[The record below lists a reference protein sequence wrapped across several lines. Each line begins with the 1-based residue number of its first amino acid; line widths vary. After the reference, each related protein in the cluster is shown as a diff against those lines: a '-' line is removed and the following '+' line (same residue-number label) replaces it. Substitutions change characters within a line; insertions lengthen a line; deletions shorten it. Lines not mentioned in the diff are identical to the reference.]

1 MLHSRSFLSLL
12 LLAAGFWVS
21 SCAVPLGPG
30 YSIENQEIL
39 VHFVPAPTP
48 KIHVDADYRVRNTG
62 NQPLSSLEL
71 RLPARRRFRVSHRRI
86 LWDGTALSEQTSPEN
101 PRETQLALPRPWHK
115 SERHTLHLSAEL
127 ENPPEGETGLTFSS
141 DAFFLPSEGWAPEL
155 LPSRGWFSAGGVP
168 PKKWQLVVNVP
179 QGFLVHMSGIPP
191 KISGSRSEITLRAMQ
206 HPEDHYP
213 FVVSGR
219 YTESAFGSGNE
230 KIYLWTR
237 AQQESAAFQEAADK
251 IASAISTYD
260 AAFGN
265 REKNARPFW
274 IVECPVVT
282 GCITAELSSYA
293 AFLAEETGQPSSELV
308 SLDTAMVNLASGV
321 PQPAIVAPALA
332 ASWLGYGQNPGF
344 YEQEP
349 PLSALPAFA
358 VALGREAV
366 EGPSFRTETI
376 RRALRN
382 IPKIAEAGNGK
393 KESENVLR
401 AKSFLFFYALQD
413 RYGVETFRNALH
425 DVLSARKGRGFNLS
439 DLIASFGDQ
448 THQNVAEFV
457 RLWMK
462 RPGVPDEFRSRYEGN
477 FATNGSISKETTP

>member
-1 MLHSRSFLSLL
+1 VSLV

-21 SCAVPLGPG
+21 SCAVPIGPG
-30 YSIENQEIL
+30 YSIESQEIR
-39 VHFVPAPTP
+39 VHFVPTPTP
-48 KIHVDADYRVRNTG
+48 KIHVDADYRLRNTG

-71 RLPARRRFRVSHRRI
+71 RLPARRRFHISQRRI
-86 LWDGTALSEQTSPEN
+86 LWDDTALSEQTSPGN
-101 PRETQLALPRPWHK
+101 PRETLLALPRPWHK

-127 ENPPEGETGLTFSS
+127 ENPPEGETGLTFSP

-155 LPSRGWFSAGGVP
+155 LPSRGLFATGGVP
-168 PKKWQLVVNVP
+168 PKTWRLVVNVP
-179 QGFLVHMSGIPP
+179 QGFLAHMSGIPP
-191 KISGSRSEITLRAMQ
+191 KTSAKGSGITLRAMQ
-206 HPEDHYP
+206 RPEDHYP

-237 AQQESAAFQEAADK
+237 AQQESAVFHESGDK
-251 IASAISTYD
+251 IVSAIGAFD
-260 AAFGN
+260 AAFGI
-265 REKNARPFW
+265 RDKSARPFW
-274 IVECPVVT
+274 IVECPVPT
-282 GCITAELSSYA
+282 GCITAELSTYA
-293 AFLAEETGQPSSELV
+293 GLLGEETGQSSSALV
-308 SLDTAMVNLASGV
+308 SQDSAMVNLGSGV

-366 EGPSFRTETI
+366 EGPTFRTETI
-376 RRALRN
+376 RRVLRV
-382 IPKIAEAGNGK
+382 IPRNAEGGK
-393 KESENVLR
+393 KEGENVLR

-413 RYGVETFRNALH
+413 RYGPETFHNALH
-425 DVLSARKGRGFNLS
+425 DMLSARKGRGFNLS

-477 FATNGSISKETTP
+477 FATNGSIAKETTP